1 MKVSILYEVI
11 RDVEVDLPDEV
22 IHNLDFQAMWDKIR
36 EFDPKVNLGDEIL
49 QVVDVNTK
57 EEYYG

>member
-36 EFDPKVNLGDEIL
+36 ELDPRVNLGDEIL

>member
-36 EFDPKVNLGDEIL
+36 ELDPKVNLGDEIL